1 MADNNDDHKEQRIG
15 LWIAG
20 SAAALSVL
28 SILFYAVYGW
38 ESGKIEG
45 SPKYG
50 QAASETV
57 QVVAASGAAASET
70 VVETVLPASAE
81 TVVVAASAA
90 SSPSGQALAE
100 TPADPVPASVAA
112 DSANVIVEN
121 GIVKFYFATGKA
133 DLAANAE
140 EALKDVL
147 AGVKEGRKA
156 VISGFNDST
165 GSDAV
170 NAELSKRRAFAV
182 RNALLGFGVPESQ
195 IELRK
200 PENTEAGKGNDAEAR
215 RVEVVLE

>member
-20 SAAALSVL
+20 GAAALSVL

-57 QVVAASGAAASET
+57 QVV
-70 VVETVLPASAE
+70 ETVLPASAE
-81 TVVVAASAA
+81 TVVAAASAA
-90 SSPSGQALAE
+90 SSPSEQVLAE
-100 TPADPVPASVAA
+100 IPADPVPALVTA

-165 GSDAV
+165 GSDAL
-170 NAELSKRRAFAV
+170 NAELSKHRAFAV

>member
-15 LWIAG
+15 LWVAG
-20 SAAALSVL
+20 GAAALAVLSVL
-28 SILFYAVYGW
+28 FYSVYGW

-57 QVVAASGAAASET
+57 QVAAASEVAASEV
-70 VVETVLPASAE
+70 VVETLAPA
-81 TVVVAASAA
+81 AASA
-90 SSPSGQALAE
+90 SSPAEQVWAE
-100 TPADPVPASVAA
+100 TPAETAPAAATA
-112 DSANVIVEN
+112 DSANAVVEN
-121 GIVKFYFATGKA
+121 GVVKFYFATGKA
-133 DLAANAE
+133 DLAPNAE

-147 AGVKEGRKA
+147 AGVKAGKKA
-156 VISGFNDST
+156 VISGYNDST
-165 GSDAV
+165 GNVAI
-170 NAELSKRRAFAV
+170 NEELSKQRAFAV

-200 PENTEAGKGNDAEAR
+200 PENTEAGQGNDAEAR